1 MTLNERIAAVHA
13 VLVGHEK
20 HADVAKQ
27 YRVKPPVI
35 GQLVFKAKKHK
46 AFLEELLHKEQEA
59 MSKRQ
64 AIAKAVTE
72 LNELNELNEQGAF
85 IGSAA
90 SVVEAMEQEGRTGI
104 KGDLVRKVMKQE
116 LGMSY
121 AKIQIISWQ

>member
-59 MSKRQ
+59 TSKRQ

-72 LNELNELNEQGAF
+72 LNEQGF

-90 SVVEAMEQEGRTGI
+90 NVVEAMEQEGRTGI

>member
-59 MSKRQ
+59 TSKRQ

-72 LNELNELNEQGAF
+72 LNELNEQGAF

-90 SVVEAMEQEGRTGI
+90 RVVEAMEQEGRTGI

>member
-59 MSKRQ
+59 TSKRQ
-64 AIAKAVTE
+64 AIAKAV
-72 LNELNELNEQGAF
+72 NELNEQGAF

-90 SVVEAMEQEGRTGI
+90 RVVEAMEQEGRTDI

>member
-59 MSKRQ
+59 TSKRQ

-72 LNELNELNEQGAF
+72 LNEQGAF

-90 SVVEAMEQEGRTGI
+90 RVVEAMEQEGRTGI